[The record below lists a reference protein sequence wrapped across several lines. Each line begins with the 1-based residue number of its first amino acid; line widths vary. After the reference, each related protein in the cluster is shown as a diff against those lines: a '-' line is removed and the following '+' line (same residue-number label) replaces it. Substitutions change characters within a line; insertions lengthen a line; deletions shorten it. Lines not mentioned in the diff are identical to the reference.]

1 MSKGIAILTE
11 ILIAVA
17 IFTAGVAAMYQWDL
31 RHPPKQDIEYTI
43 CNRTSE
49 VIGRAFSASYEVEKV
64 SEDEQVA
71 EEKKNVIQARNPV
84 DIIRTEA
91 EASGVDPDLAEAI
104 ARLETGHF
112 TSTAFVQYNNVGG
125 LSDSEVPRSY
135 STIEEGIAAFIDT
148 LEWYVSKGMT
158 TPETM
163 CETYCPPNSTA
174 WAQTVRALM

>member
-1 MSKGIAILTE
+1 MSKGITIITE

-17 IFTAGVAAMYQWDL
+17 IFTAGVAVMYQWDL
-31 RHPPKQDIEYTI
+31 RHPPQQNIEYTI
-43 CNRTSE
+43 GNRTSE
-49 VIGRAFSASYEVEKV
+49 VLGRAFSASYEVEKI
-64 SEDEQVA
+64 SENKQVA
-71 EEKKNVIQARNPV
+71 EEDKNVTRARNPV

-91 EASGVDPDLAEAI
+91 TASGVDPDLAEAI

-135 STIEEGIAAFIDT
+135 SSLEEGIEAFIDT

-158 TPETM
+158 TPEAM
-163 CETYCPPNSTA
+163 GSTYCPANEK